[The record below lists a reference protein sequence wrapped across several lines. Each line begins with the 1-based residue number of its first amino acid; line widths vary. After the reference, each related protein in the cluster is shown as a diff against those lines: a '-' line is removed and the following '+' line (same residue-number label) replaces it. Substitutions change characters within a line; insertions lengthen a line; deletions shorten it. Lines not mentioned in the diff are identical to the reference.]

1 MPRYRLTI
9 EYDGTQY
16 FGWQRQAGM
25 MTVQQAIEEAV
36 FRFAR
41 HEVTL
46 FGAGRTDTGVH
57 ALGQVA
63 HVDLEADW
71 RAGKVSEA
79 LNGIL
84 KLADHRISILDCC
97 EVEDGFDAR
106 FSAIRRHYR
115 YRIVNRWANL
125 TIDRDRAW
133 HVKRELDV
141 EAMHE
146 AAQVL
151 VGHHD
156 FTTFRSINCQAK
168 SPMKTLEALD
178 VRRCGPQEIE
188 IIARSRSFL
197 HNQVR
202 SMVGSLKLVGDGK
215 WNADDLLAARDAL
228 DRKACGP
235 VAPACGLYLTQV
247 DYCG

>member
-1 MPRYRLTI
+1 MPRYRLLI

-36 FRFAR
+36 FGFAR

-63 HVDLEADW
+63 HVDLQDEW
-71 RAGKVSEA
+71 RAEKVSEA

-84 KLADHRISILDCC
+84 KLADHRIAILECSRVADS
-97 EVEDGFDAR
+97 FDAR
-106 FSAIRRHYR
+106 FSARRRHYR
-115 YRIVNRWANL
+115 YRIINRWANL
-125 TIDRDRAW
+125 TVERDRAW
-133 HVKRELDV
+133 HVKKALDV
-141 EAMHE
+141 EAMHN

-168 SPMKTLEALD
+168 SPMKTLEVLD
-178 VRRCGPQEIE
+178 VRRCSHQEIE
-188 IIARSRSFL
+188 IVAISRSFL

-202 SMVGSLKLVGDGK
+202 SMVGSLKRVGEGK
-215 WNADDLLAARDAL
+215 WTSSDLAAAL
-228 DRKACGP
+228 EARDRKACGP
-235 VAPACGLYLTQV
+235 VAPSCGLYLTQV
-247 DYCG
+247 DYDE